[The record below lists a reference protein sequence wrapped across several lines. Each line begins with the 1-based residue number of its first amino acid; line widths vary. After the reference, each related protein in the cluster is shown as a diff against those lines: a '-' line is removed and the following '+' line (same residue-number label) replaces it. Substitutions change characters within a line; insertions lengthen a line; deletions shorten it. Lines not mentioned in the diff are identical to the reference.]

1 VDLKNGLSEGRNSGI
16 KKESDPNPCTL
27 RRTQFM
33 PEGTLRRNVV
43 KDDNE
48 ADDTFSMKDLSNSK
62 LL

>member
-1 VDLKNGLSEGRNSGI
+1 
-16 KKESDPNPCTL
+16 
-27 RRTQFM
+27 M